1 MAHAEKAM
9 DGGYEAPCLSF
20 SHALA
25 ERMTPR
31 LRTSSKRWQ
40 TSAHRPQPAVPSPS
54 PSPAPRAPSAP
65 SAAPSV
71 APSARSSRPP
81 SGTPGA
87 LRAGPHSTPAWPPPP
102 LAFGGGLWASWGA
115 ERKARNCKRE
125 GRRKGERLAT
135 APKPRLPEP
144 LCQSRRSSPPETPLC
159 SKFLGSISELYG
171 FEALLK
177 QTPKRQLNW
186 SQTSLLGTQERPRL
200 QHWA

>member
-20 SHALA
+20 SHAA
-25 ERMTPR
+25 ERMTPK

-40 TSAHRPQPAVPSPS
+40 TSAHRPQPAVPPPS
-54 PSPAPRAPSAP
+54 PSPAPGAPSAP

-87 LRAGPHSTPAWPPPP
+87 LPAGPRSTPAWPPPP

-125 GRRKGERLAT
+125 GRRKGERRAT
-135 APKPRLPEP
+135 APIWSPGS
-144 LCQSRRSSPPETPLC
+144 QSPYAKARPDLAGLC
-159 SKFLGSISELYG
+159 SKLLGSISELYG

-186 SQTSLLGTQERPRL
+186 SQRSLLGTQERPRL
-200 QHWA
+200 QHRA